1 MIRIMLQGMLPLQRM
16 RAAVAGSR
24 AAGMVF
30 ALALCLAVCGCGE
43 SSASY
48 RSSVL
53 ALRVGEYEI
62 SPESVHMSAGEV
74 RMRVTNNGVLVHEVA
89 VADADGRIVGQTRAV
104 FPGHTVTT
112 APFRLTPGTY
122 RIYDPGAN
130 YADLGAYG
138 SLAVVAR

>member
-1 MIRIMLQGMLPLQRM
+1 MLQGMLPLQRL

-24 AAGMVF
+24 AAGMVL

-43 SSASY
+43 SSAHY
-48 RSSVL
+48 RSSLL
-53 ALRVGEYEI
+53 ALHVGEYEI
-62 SPESVHMSAGEV
+62 LPESVQMSAGEV
-74 RMRVTNNGVLVHEVA
+74 RIRLTNDGVLVHEVA
-89 VADADGRIVGQTRAV
+89 VANADGRILGQTRAV

-122 RIYDPGAN
+122 RVYDPGAN

-138 SLAVVAR
+138 ALAVVAR